1 MKVESEFDEK
11 YSQHEENYEKKYSE
25 KKNKDQEEDVSI
37 NFAEYD
43 DHDNELYYEEFSI
56 NSKKKYETF
65 ADFVDIETSCLQ
77 CKKIFSSR
85 NKLHKHLKTKCK
97 EKSMNKLLT
106 KTIDKN
112 MSSENSQTLNKQSEK
127 SIIVKF
133 IAFKT
138 DKSYELTFRK

>member
-1 MKVESEFDEK
+1 MKF
-11 YSQHEENYEKKYSE
+11 ENQKNDLKNSKNDRNEKKYLQE
-25 KKNKDQEEDVSI
+25 KKHNEDVSI

-56 NSKKKYETF
+56 NLNEKYETF
-65 ADFVDIETSCLQ
+65 ADFVNIETSCLQ

-97 EKSMNKLLT
+97 AKSMNKLLT
-106 KTIDKN
+106 KTTDKN
-112 MSSENSQTLNKQSEK
+112 KSSENNQIFDKQLEK
-127 SIIVKF
+127 SIIVKS
-133 IAFKT
+133 IASKT